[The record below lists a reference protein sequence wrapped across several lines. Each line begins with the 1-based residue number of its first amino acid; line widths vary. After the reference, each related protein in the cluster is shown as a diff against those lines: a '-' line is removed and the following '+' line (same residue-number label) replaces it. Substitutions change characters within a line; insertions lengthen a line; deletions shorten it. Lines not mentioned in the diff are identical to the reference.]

1 MFRMTS
7 LKKVL
12 LPEGACPRQADNGQC
27 MFTPLRERRHC
38 SIQEVVGASK
48 NALSRNVGND
58 ITALCVFTGNSC
70 VITEESIFTSRLE
83 RRHCSMRARWK

>member
-1 MFRMTS
+1 MPALDRATMDS
-7 LKKVL
+7 AYLRHLRKDVIVL
-12 LPEGACPRQADNGQC
+12 CV
-27 MFTPLRERRHC
+27 FT
-38 SIQEVVGASK
+38 QEVVGASK
-48 NALSRNVGND
+48 SALSRNVGND